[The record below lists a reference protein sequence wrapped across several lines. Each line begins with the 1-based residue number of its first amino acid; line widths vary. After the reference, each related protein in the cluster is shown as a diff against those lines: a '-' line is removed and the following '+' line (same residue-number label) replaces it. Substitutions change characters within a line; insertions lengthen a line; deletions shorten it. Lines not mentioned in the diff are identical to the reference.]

1 MNATNYQDLDP
12 VQRILLGPGPSTAS
26 PRVLRAMST
35 PLVGHLD
42 PQFLGVMN
50 EVQQL
55 LRFVFQT
62 ENEFTI
68 PVSGTGSAGMEA
80 ALCNFIEPGDR
91 VLVGDRRLGCGRD
104 QGAVAKVPLV
114 LGNGA

>member
-42 PQFLGVMN
+42 PQFLDVMN
-50 EVQQL
+50 EVVIL
-55 LRFVFQT
+55 ALFAV
-62 ENEFTI
+62 
-68 PVSGTGSAGMEA
+68 VSLAIGIIASKKRME
-80 ALCNFIEPGDR
+80 
-91 VLVGDRRLGCGRD
+91 
-104 QGAVAKVPLV
+104 
-114 LGNGA
+114 